1 MITGVLFYD
10 AELMDNLKT
19 LLWEGMKIFKKKH
32 NHEVTAIALN
42 KNQFEVD
49 DHKSVLAL
57 FERKG
62 ITILFLNDVNKNHYQ
77 VGRRSDEFLGN

>member
-1 MITGVLFYD
+1 MITGILFYD
-10 AELMDNLKT
+10 KELENNLKT
-19 LLWEGMKIFKKKH
+19 LLWSGMKTFKKKH

-42 KNQFEVD
+42 KDQFSEG

-77 VGRRSDEFLGN
+77 VGRSDEFLGK